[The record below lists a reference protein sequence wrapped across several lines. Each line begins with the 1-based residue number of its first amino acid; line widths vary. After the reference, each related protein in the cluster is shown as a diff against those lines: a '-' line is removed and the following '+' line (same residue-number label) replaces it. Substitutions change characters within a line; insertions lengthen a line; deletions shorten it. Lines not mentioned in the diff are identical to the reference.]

1 MSVQSGSPSVPPLAP
16 GSSLFTRSRWG
27 WSRLMRDPNPV
38 WMREL
43 RQSARLQRTPVI
55 LMTITVA
62 VALLISSVGGIASV
76 TAEPAKVGVG
86 IFHTFFSLAFALV
99 TWLGPAVAAST
110 IAGEKNGR
118 TWEALALTSL
128 SPARI
133 ARGKFLAAYTYIGL
147 YLVMLAPVG
156 ALPFLFG
163 GVTATEVI
171 LAFFCCFVF
180 AALAVAFG
188 LALSSKFQSSASAII
203 VTLIIALSTSFATF
217 IGLGVALSVAV
228 HEQWPAVAQ
237 GPPVWLP
244 TAWVRADLGL
254 PYLAFL
260 VVLPAVAV
268 LVPAWLFY
276 EVTIA
281 NLAGP
286 SDDRSSRLRVWTI
299 VSSLLLT
306 ACCAI
311 VAVATRQVEWAK
323 AQGAFLFVFF
333 VFVVLMVA
341 GEPLGPSRRVRVAW
355 ERASRGRA
363 LRALGPGVVPATTW
377 LLFLVL
383 LAFTACI
390 GIGLLTLTKPTDRD
404 VLIAFDGQLLAFLIF
419 LCGLSA
425 FFRTRAEGATVPR
438 VLLVVVTVMAA
449 IGPWIV
455 MAIAGVVTQSSD
467 GTLALASPSPTYA
480 FVLAEEIQR
489 GSANVENLIL
499 PAILC
504 SAGYA
509 LFGVGLFAM
518 AASRAHA
525 RLSRER
531 ERLAELTAL
540 LDAELSAE
548 EAATPPSQPP
558 PEPEPEAFERQPEPD
573 PEAPQ

>member
-16 GSSLFTRSRWG
+16 GSSIFARSRWSL
-27 WSRLMRDPNPV
+27 SRLTRDPNPV

-133 ARGKFLAAYTYIGL
+133 ARGKFLAAYTYLGL

-203 VTLIIALSTSFATF
+203 VTLILALTTSFATF

-281 NLAGP
+281 NLAGQ
-286 SDDRSSRLRVWTI
+286 SDDRSTRLRVWTI
-299 VSSLLLT
+299 VSSLSLT
-306 ACCAI
+306 GCCAI

-333 VFVVLMVA
+333 IFVVLMVA

-355 ERASRGRA
+355 DRAGRSRA

-377 LLFLVL
+377 LIGLVL
-383 LAFTACI
+383 VAFAACI
-390 GIGLLTLTKPTDRD
+390 GVGLLTLPKPSDRD
-404 VLIAFDGQLLAFLIF
+404 VLIAFDGQLLAFLLF

-438 VLLVVVTVMAA
+438 LLLVLATVVAA

-455 MAIAGVVTQSSD
+455 MAIAGVVTQTSD

-480 FVLAEEIQR
+480 FVLAEQIQR
-489 GSANVENLIL
+489 GSADVANLIL

-518 AASRAHA
+518 AAGRAHA
-525 RLSRER
+525 RLGQER
-531 ERLAELTAL
+531 ERLTRLEAL

-548 EAATPPSQPP
+548 EAAAVAPEGHPEPE
-558 PEPEPEAFERQPEPD
+558 PEPEPEAG

>member
-16 GSSLFTRSRWG
+16 GSSVLARGRWSL
-27 WSRLMRDPNPV
+27 SRLVRDPNPV

-55 LMTITVA
+55 LMTLTVA

-118 TWEALALTSL
+118 TWEALALTGL

-133 ARGKFLAAYTYIGL
+133 ARGKFLAAYTYVGL

-163 GVTATEVI
+163 GVTATEVV

-180 AALAVAFG
+180 AGLAVAFG

-203 VTLIIALSTSFATF
+203 VTLILALTLSFAAY
-217 IGLGVALSVAV
+217 IGLGVALSIAV

-244 TAWVRADLGL
+244 TAWVRADVGL

-260 VVLPAVAV
+260 VVLPAVGVAT
-268 LVPAWLFY
+268 PAWLFY

-286 SDDRSSRLRVWTI
+286 SDDRSTRLRVWTI
-299 VSSLLLT
+299 VSSLALT

-311 VAVATRQVEWAK
+311 VAVATRQVEWVK
-323 AQGAFLFVFF
+323 AQGAFLFIFF
-333 VFVVLMVA
+333 LFVVLMVA

-355 ERASRGRA
+355 ERSGRNGL

-377 LLFLVL
+377 LFGLVL
-383 LAFTACI
+383 VAFAASV
-390 GIGLLTLTKPTDRD
+390 GVGLLTLTKASDRQ
-404 VLIAFDGQLLAFLIF
+404 VVIAFDGQLLAFLLF

-425 FFRTRAEGATVPR
+425 FFRTRAEGGTVPR
-438 VLLVVVTVMAA
+438 VLLVVTCVVTA
-449 IGPWIV
+449 IGPWIA
-455 MAIAGVVTQSSD
+455 MAIAGVVTRGGDS
-467 GTLALASPSPTYA
+467 TLALASPSPTYA
-480 FVLAEEIQR
+480 FVLAEEMQR
-489 GSANVENLIL
+489 GAAGVENLIL
-499 PAILC
+499 PAVLC
-504 SAGYA
+504 STGYA

-518 AASRAHA
+518 AAGRAHA
-525 RLSRER
+525 RLAQER
-531 ERLAELTAL
+531 ARLNQLEAL
-540 LDAELSAE
+540 LDAELAAE
-548 EAATPPSQPP
+548 EGPEDAAEPAAGGEAESTP
-558 PEPEPEAFERQPEPD
+558 
-573 PEAPQ
+573 

>member
-1 MSVQSGSPSVPPLAP
+1 MSIQSGSPSVPPMAP
-16 GSSLFTRSRWG
+16 GLGLFARARHGLQRW
-27 WSRLMRDPNPV
+27 RQDPNPV

-62 VALLISSVGGIASV
+62 MALLICSVGGIASV

-99 TWLGPAVAAST
+99 TWMGPAVAAST

-118 TWEALALTSL
+118 TWEALALTGL
-128 SPARI
+128 PPAQI
-133 ARGKFLAAYTYIGL
+133 ARGKFLAAYTYLGL

-180 AALAVAFG
+180 AALAVSFG
-188 LALSSKFQSSASAII
+188 LALSSKFQSSAAAII
-203 VTLIIALSTSFATF
+203 VTLLVTLTTSFQIYGGLG
-217 IGLGVALSVAV
+217 IGLSVVV
-228 HEQWPAVAQ
+228 HEQWPAVPQ

-281 NLAGP
+281 NLASP
-286 SDDRSSRLRVWTI
+286 SDDRSTRLRVWTI
-299 VSSLLLT
+299 VSTLALT
-306 ACCAI
+306 ACCGI
-311 VAVATRQVEWAK
+311 VGLATRQVEWAM
-323 AQGAFLFVFF
+323 AQASFLFVFF
-333 VFVVLMVA
+333 TFVIFMVA

-355 ERASRGRA
+355 DRQGRGRG
-363 LRALGPGVVPATTW
+363 LRALGPGVVGATTW
-377 LLFLVL
+377 ALGLM
-383 LAFTACI
+383 LAAHAALI
-390 GIGLLTLTKPTDRD
+390 GIGLVTLKPGNEWTLL
-404 VLIAFDGQLLAFLIF
+404 VTFDGQLLAFLVFI
-419 LCGLSA
+419 CGLSA
-425 FFRTRAEGATVPR
+425 FFRSRAEGATAPR
-438 VLLVVVTVMAA
+438 VLLLVATVGAM
-449 IGPWIV
+449 IGPWII
-455 MAIAGVVTQSSD
+455 MAIAGVVTRTGD
-467 GTLALASPSPTYA
+467 ATMALAAPSPTFA
-480 FVLAEEIQR
+480 FVLAEAITH
-489 GSANVENLIL
+489 SSPTVKDLMV

-509 LFGVGLFAM
+509 LFGVGLLAM
-518 AASRAHA
+518 AASRSQQ
-525 RLSRER
+525 RLGQER
-531 ERLAELTAL
+531 ERLTQLEAM
-540 LDAELSAE
+540 LDAELQAE
-548 EAATPPSQPP
+548 EAAANPDPLPAAEPAGPP
-558 PEPEPEAFERQPEPD
+558 P
-573 PEAPQ
+573 

>member
-1 MSVQSGSPSVPPLAP
+1 MSIQSGSPSVPPLAP
-16 GSSLFTRSRWG
+16 GSSVFARSRWG
-27 WSRLMRDPNPV
+27 LSRLTRDPNPV

-55 LMTITVA
+55 LMTVA
-62 VALLISSVGGIASV
+62 IAVSLLICSVGGIASV

-86 IFHTFFSLAFALV
+86 IFHTFFSLTFALV
-99 TWLGPAVAAST
+99 TWLGPAVAANT

-118 TWEALALTSL
+118 TWESLALTGL
-128 SPARI
+128 APARI
-133 ARGKFLAAYTYIGL
+133 ARGKFLAAYTYVGL

-188 LALSSKFQSSASAII
+188 LALSSKFQSSAAAII
-203 VTLIIALSTSFATF
+203 VTLILALTTSFAVF
-217 IGLGVALSVAV
+217 MGLGVALSMAV

-244 TAWVRADLGL
+244 TAWVRADVGL
-254 PYLAFL
+254 RYLAFL

-276 EVTIA
+276 EITIA

-286 SDDRSSRLRVWTI
+286 SDDRSSRLRAWTI
-299 VSSLLLT
+299 VSSLAIT
-306 ACCAI
+306 GCCAI
-311 VAVATRQVEWAK
+311 VAVATREVEWAK
-323 AQGAFLFVFF
+323 AQGTFLFVFF
-333 VFVVLMVA
+333 TFVVMMVA

-355 ERASRGRA
+355 HRASRSRL

-377 LLFLVL
+377 LLGLIL
-383 LAFTACI
+383 LAFAACV
-390 GIGLLTLTKPTDRD
+390 GVGLLTLTKPTDRD
-404 VLIAFDGQLLAFLIF
+404 VLIAFDGQLLAFLVF

-438 VLLVVVTVMAA
+438 VLLIVTTLGAA

-455 MAIAGVVTQSSD
+455 MAIAGVVTRSGD
-467 GTLALASPSPTYA
+467 ATLALAAPSPTYA
-480 FVLAEEIQR
+480 FVLAEAIQR
-489 GSANVENLIL
+489 GATNVESLIL
-499 PAILC
+499 PAIFC

-509 LFGVGLFAM
+509 LFGVGLLAM
-518 AASRAHA
+518 AGGRAHA
-525 RLSRER
+525 RLGQER
-531 ERLAELTAL
+531 ERLTQLEAM
-540 LDAELSAE
+540 LDAELLAE
-548 EAATPPSQPP
+548 EAAQAAAEAPPADPV
-558 PEPEPEAFERQPEPD
+558 PEPGP
-573 PEAPQ
+573 

>member
-1 MSVQSGSPSVPPLAP
+1 LQ
-16 GSSLFTRSRWG
+16 
-27 WSRLMRDPNPV
+27 RDPNPV

-43 RQSARLQRTPVI
+43 RQSARQQRTPVI

-62 VALLISSVGGIASV
+62 VALLICSVGGIASV

-118 TWEALALTSL
+118 TWEALALTTL

-133 ARGKFLAAYTYIGL
+133 ARGKFLAAYTYVAL

-171 LAFFCCFVF
+171 FAFFCCFVF

-203 VTLIIALSTSFATF
+203 VTLILALTLSFSTYL
-217 IGLGVALSVAV
+217 GLGVGLSVVA

-276 EVTIA
+276 EITIA

-286 SDDRSSRLRVWTI
+286 SDDRSTRLRIWTL
-299 VSSLLLT
+299 VSSLLVT
-306 ACCAI
+306 GCCAI
-311 VAVATRQVEWAK
+311 VAVATRELDWAK

-355 ERASRGRA
+355 DRVGRSRA

-377 LLFLVL
+377 LLGLVL
-383 LAFTACI
+383 LAFAASL
-390 GIGLLTLTKPTDRD
+390 GVGLLTLSKPVDRQ
-404 VLIAFDGQLLAFLIF
+404 VLIAFDGQLLAFLLF

-425 FFRTRAEGATVPR
+425 FFRTRSQGASVPR
-438 VLLVVVTVMAA
+438 LLLILTIVVAS
-449 IGPWIV
+449 IGPWIM
-455 MAIAGVVTQSSD
+455 MAIAGVLTQTSD

-480 FVLAEEIQR
+480 FVLAEELER
-489 GSANVENLIL
+489 AAPHVDALIL
-499 PAILC
+499 PAVLC
-504 SAGYA
+504 STGYA

-518 AASRAHA
+518 AAGRAHA
-525 RLSRER
+525 RLGQER
-531 ERLAELTAL
+531 ERLTQLEAM
-540 LDAELSAE
+540 LDAELAAE
-548 EAATPPSQPP
+548 EDASLGRAVPPSEPP
-558 PEPEPEAFERQPEPD
+558 TEPQPEPEAP
-573 PEAPQ
+573 A

>member
-16 GSSLFTRSRWG
+16 GSSLFARSRWG
-27 WSRLMRDPNPV
+27 LSRLTRDPNPV

-55 LMTITVA
+55 LMTITIA

-86 IFHTFFSLAFALV
+86 IFHTFFALAFALV

-133 ARGKFLAAYTYIGL
+133 ARGKFLAAYTYLGL

-163 GVTATEVI
+163 GVTATEVV

-203 VTLIIALSTSFATF
+203 VTLILALTTSFATF
-217 IGLGVALSVAV
+217 LGLGVALSVAV

-260 VVLPAVAV
+260 VVLPAVGV

-281 NLAGP
+281 NLASP

-299 VSSLLLT
+299 ISSLSLT
-306 ACCAI
+306 GCCAI

-355 ERASRGRA
+355 DRARRNRA

-377 LLFLVL
+377 LIGLVL
-383 LAFTACI
+383 VAYAACI
-390 GIGLLTLTKPTDRD
+390 GVGWLTLSKPSDRD
-404 VLIAFDGQLLAFLIF
+404 VLIAFDGQLLAFLLF

-438 VLLVVVTVMAA
+438 VLLVVTIVVAA

-455 MAIAGVVTQSSD
+455 MALAGVVTQTSD

-480 FVLAEEIQR
+480 FVLAEQIQR
-489 GSANVENLIL
+489 GTAGVANLIL

-518 AASRAHA
+518 AAGRAHA
-525 RLSRER
+525 RLGQER
-531 ERLAELTAL
+531 ERLTRLEAL

-548 EAATPPSQPP
+548 QTAEAPGAPPEVE
-558 PEPEPEAFERQPEPD
+558 PEPEPQGDSETPP
-573 PEAPQ
+573 